1 MTPTPSSVR
10 ETRQK
15 ILERVSVIRPRI
27 APLLT
32 NQLGV
37 VVAEDIISDVDM
49 PGEAMSMMDGFAIN
63 SFCGQN
69 ARVFPIAGRSTAGN
83 RVEKLIPDC
92 CQQIMTGAPLPEGA
106 NCVVPFEQTKQV
118 AGGIEISPDSAKP
131 NKFIREKGFEFC
143 KGQVL
148 VKAGT
153 VLGPVE
159 YGLMALAGKTAV
171 LQHEAPS
178 VAVISTGNEIIEPGM
193 KPNST
198 QVRNSN
204 GPMLMAQ
211 SCRFGA
217 MPRFL
222 GIAPDEVVALRSMIH
237 EGATY
242 DCMIISGG
250 ASKGEADLVRHA
262 LSLEGYNF
270 IIDGVLMRPGKPFIC
285 AMNGNGKLAFCLPGN
300 PVSAFVCAELFVGA
314 AIKKMR
320 SVNVDTDFPLKK
332 GKMLNEFAWNGD
344 RPFIAPM
351 KHNGQGDLQGMGMKV
366 SADLLSISGVNALA
380 FLDAAGNLVAGESVD
395 YLSID

>member
-1 MTPTPSSVR
+1 MMPTPSSVR

-15 ILERVSVIRPRI
+15 ILEQVSVIPPRI

-32 NQLGV
+32 NHLGV

-49 PGEAMSMMDGFAIN
+49 PGEAMSMMDGFAIKSFN
-63 SFCGQN
+63 SQYPKI
-69 ARVFPIAGRSTAGN
+69 FPIAGKSSAGD
-83 RVEKLIPDC
+83 RVEKLSPDY

-106 NCVVPFEQTKQV
+106 DCVVPVEQSKQV
-118 AGGIEISPDSAKP
+118 SGGIEISSDYAKP
-131 NKFIREKGFEFC
+131 NKFIRQKGFEFRS
-143 KGQVL
+143 GQVL

-159 YGLMALAGKTAV
+159 YGLMALVGKTAV
-171 LQHEAPS
+171 LQHEAPC
-178 VAVISTGNEIIEPGM
+178 VAVISTGSEIIEPGM

-211 SCRFGA
+211 VCRFGA

-222 GIAPDEVVALRSMIH
+222 GIAPDDVLALRSMIH
-237 EGATY
+237 EGASF

-262 LSLEGYNF
+262 LSKEGYGF
-270 IIDGVLMRPGKPFIC
+270 IVDGVWMRPGKPFIC
-285 AMNGNGKLAFCLPGN
+285 AMNADGKLAFCLPGN
-300 PVSAFVCAELFVGA
+300 PVSAFVCAELFIGA

-320 SVNVDTDFPLKK
+320 AIKVETEFPLKK
-332 GKMLNEFAWNGD
+332 GKMADDFAWSGD
-344 RPFIAPM
+344 RPFFAPM
-351 KHNGQGDLQGMGMKV
+351 RHNCQGDLHGLGIKV
-366 SADLLSISGVNALA
+366 SADLLSISGVDSLA
-380 FLDAAGNLVAGESVD
+380 FLEASGHLVTGETVD
-395 YLSID
+395 YLTVG